1 MLCILII
8 GLFVL
13 TPFPS
18 LEVFRCVPLPPFPHP
33 LRRKHILDAVL
44 GANLTRFQTCTRH
57 FTSACVRVCGF
68 EITCRGGIVT
78 SASVARGAS
87 VVPCGAGG
95 RGAGVEKYVG
105 INVQGHVGAVI
116 CCPPASPQISN
127 LNRSPLRAPL
137 RQEDHRK
144 KKRQVGCC
152 QGSFQKLRA
161 FEKLLHDYPE

>member
-33 LRRKHILDAVL
+33 HRPSTSASRKTQPTGRKHILDAVL

-105 INVQGHVGAVI
+105 IDVQGHVGAVI
-116 CCPPASPQISN
+116 CCP
-127 LNRSPLRAPL
+127 
-137 RQEDHRK
+137 
-144 KKRQVGCC
+144 VGVTFPCV
-152 QGSFQKLRA
+152 
-161 FEKLLHDYPE
+161 E